1 MSNIEVDVAI
11 IGAGSAGMAAYRA
24 ARRHTDSI
32 LLMEGDAYGTTCAR
46 VGCMP
51 SKLLIAAA
59 NAADDARRGAMF
71 GLRIASPVP
80 DGERIMARVRSERD
94 RFVGLVA
101 STVEAWPRSHR
112 IDSRARFVAP
122 NTLSFG
128 DGRLVHAARIVIATG
143 SHPVV
148 PAEWL
153 GSVGNRLIVSDDIFE
168 WERLPDSVLVIGAGA
183 IGLEMGQALHRLGVR
198 VRILSH
204 GLRLGGLTDPDL
216 TGHARKVLSED
227 MPLSQPAHIDRL
239 ERAGESVVV
248 EYSQNSGLRAREQ
261 FDYVLVAAGRSPNVI
276 DLGLESAGI
285 DLDARGVPVSDPET
299 TRVGNSAVF
308 MAGDVSGRR
317 PLLHEAADE
326 GRIAGDNAGRYPDV
340 RRRPR
345 RAGLSIVFTE
355 PQIASAGRTH
365 AELEASGVD
374 FAVAE
379 LDFSDQGRSRV
390 MGRNRGLLR
399 VYAEVETGRF
409 LGAEMIAPDA
419 EHLAHLLAW
428 AVQAGLTVQQ
438 MLDSPYYHPVVEEGV
453 RTALR
458 LLQRK
463 LAVPVGAIESCLDC
477 DGLA

>member
-1 MSNIEVDVAI
+1 MSDLEVDVAI

-24 ARRHTDSI
+24 ARRHTDS
-32 LLMEGDAYGTTCAR
+32 LLIVEGDAYGTTCAR

-59 NAADDARRGAMF
+59 SAADDVRRAGVF
-71 GLRIASPVP
+71 GLRIVPPVP

-101 STVEAWPRSHR
+101 DTVESWPRSHR
-112 IDSRARFVAP
+112 IDSGARFVAP
-122 NTLSFG
+122 NTLSLG

-148 PAEWL
+148 PPEWRISL
-153 GSVGNRLIVSDDIFE
+153 GDRLIVSDDIFE
-168 WERLPDSVLVIGAGA
+168 WDRLPESVLVIGAGA
-183 IGLEMGQALHRLGVR
+183 IGLEMGQALLRLGVR
-198 VRILSH
+198 VRILSN
-204 GLRLGGLTDPDL
+204 GLRLGGLTDPAL
-216 TGHARKVLSED
+216 VNHARKVLSED
-227 MPLSQPAHIDRL
+227 MSLSQPAHIDHL
-239 ERAGESVVV
+239 ERVGDSVVV
-248 EYSQNSGLRAREQ
+248 EYLQSSGLRAREQ
-261 FDYVLVAAGRSPNVI
+261 FDYVLVAAGRSPNVT

-285 DLDARGVPVSDPET
+285 DLDARGIPVSDPAT
-299 TRVGNSAVF
+299 TRVGNSLVF
-308 MAGDVSGRR
+308 MAGDASGRR
-317 PLLHEAADE
+317 LLLHEAADE

-355 PQIASAGRTH
+355 PQIASAGRTW
-365 AELEASGVD
+365 AELQASGVD
-374 FAVAE
+374 FSGAE
-379 LDFSDQGRSRV
+379 VDFSDQGRSRV

-399 VYAEVETGRF
+399 VYAETATGQF

-458 LLQRK
+458 SLQRK
-463 LAVPVGAIESCLDC
+463 LAVPIGSIESCLDC
-477 DGLA
+477 DALG